1 MQVNDQELETAKVK
15 EQLMSHAHLVEQ
27 YEARFTQV
35 REIIDSREKEYVR
48 KVADMQIII
57 EDQNTKI
64 DKQQRVIEQLELDRG
79 EALTQ
84 LKDARWSQD
93 QQSKRLQRDLAKI
106 RDQADG
112 ELADK
117 DKLIDKL
124 RAEAKQLL

>member
-124 RAEAKQLL
+124 RAEAQQLL

>member
-1 MQVNDQELETAKVK
+1 M
-15 EQLMSHAHLVEQ
+15 
-27 YEARFTQV
+27 
-35 REIIDSREKEYVR
+35 
-48 KVADMQIII
+48 
-57 EDQNTKI
+57 
-64 DKQQRVIEQLELDRG
+64 IEQLELDRG

-124 RAEAKQLL
+124 RAEAQQLL

>member
-35 REIIDSREKEYVR
+35 REIIDSREKEYLR

-124 RAEAKQLL
+124 RAEAQQLL